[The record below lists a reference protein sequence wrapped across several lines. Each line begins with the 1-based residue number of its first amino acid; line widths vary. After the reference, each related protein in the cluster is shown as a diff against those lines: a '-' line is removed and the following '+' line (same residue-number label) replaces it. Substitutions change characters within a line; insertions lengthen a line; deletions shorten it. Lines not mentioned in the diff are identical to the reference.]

1 MNKDLDKLQLI
12 NYLISKYEIT
22 GKLDAGYGTLS
33 QLETDAEHLK
43 NKLNKQLSQAKMWER
58 LEGDLDT
65 GFSYQEDRRNY
76 EIVRKL
82 NPVDLAYIMAEIV
95 LTMKKNGF
103 SFDEIEVAL
112 QKKLRELIKVK

>member
-1 MNKDLDKLQLI
+1 MNKDLDRLQLI
-12 NYLISKYEIT
+12 NYLIYKYEIT
-22 GKLDAGYGTLS
+22 GKLDAGYGTLP
-33 QLETDAEHLK
+33 QLETEAEHLK

-82 NPVDLAYIMAEIV
+82 NPVDLAYIMAEMV

-103 SFDEIEVAL
+103 SFDEIEVSL
-112 QKKLRELIKVK
+112 QKKLKELIKVK